1 LSSQKQTFDN
11 NFEVFLADTP
21 GSKEIHYNLRYQ
33 VYCEE
38 MGFEDKE
45 LFQNQMESDE
55 WDDKFATHFLVRHK
69 GFEHWIGGLRLVFE
83 NNGSFPFEQW
93 SKSHNK
99 IENEPERRAVEM
111 SRLCV
116 IKEAR
121 KFNSKRFA
129 PLGLPNDDIAEELVN
144 VKSIFNYKNHN
155 RSLMWGLI
163 KAAANYSYENNI
175 ENWYFVIAPS
185 LALFLTKGGL
195 KLSQIGEPC
204 DHRGLR
210 IPYSLTVENV
220 LENPLWINDYKM
232 NYRLYSELSERLVRK
247 A

>member
-1 LSSQKQTFDN
+1 MISQKQTFDN

-21 GSKEIHYNLRYQ
+21 ESKEIHYNLRYR

-55 WDDKFATHFLVRHK
+55 WDDFAVHFLVRHK
-69 GFEHWIGGLRLVFE
+69 VLGFWIGGMRLVYE
-83 NNGSFPFEQW
+83 NNNSFPFEQW
-93 SKSHNK
+93 SKSHQK
-99 IENEPERRAVEM
+99 IENEAERYAVEM

-129 PLGLPNDDIAEELVN
+129 PFGLPNEQVADDLDN
-144 VKSIFNYKNHN
+144 VKSIFNYKNHS

-163 KAAANYSYENNI
+163 RAAAVYSYESNI
-175 ENWYFVIAPS
+175 DNWYFVVAPA
-185 LALFLTKGGL
+185 LAHFLNKGGL
-195 KLSQIGEPC
+195 NLTQIGEPC

-210 IPYSLTVENV
+210 TPYRLTVENV
-220 LENPLWINDYKM
+220 LANPLWMSDYKN
-232 NYRLYSELSERLVRK
+232 NYRLFSELSGRLALK

>member
-1 LSSQKQTFDN
+1 LISQKQTFDN

-21 GSKEIHYNLRYQ
+21 ESKEIHFNLRYR

-45 LFQNQMESDE
+45 LFQNQMEYDE
-55 WDDKFATHFLVRHK
+55 WDDVAVHFLVRHK
-69 GFEHWIGGLRLVFE
+69 VLGHWIGGMRLVYE
-83 NNGSFPFEQW
+83 NNNAFPFEQW
-93 SKSHNK
+93 SKSHQK
-99 IENEPERRAVEM
+99 VESVHDRYAVEM

-121 KFNSKRFA
+121 KFTSKRFA
-129 PLGLPNDDIAEELVN
+129 PFGLPNEEVSDDSNNI
-144 VKSIFNYKNHN
+144 KSIFNYKNHS

-163 KAAANYSYENNI
+163 RAAAVYSYETNI
-175 ENWYFVIAPS
+175 DNWYFVVAPA
-185 LALFLTKGGL
+185 LAHFLNKGGL
-195 KLSQIGEPC
+195 ELTQIGEPC

-210 IPYSLTVENV
+210 TPYRLTVENV
-220 LENPLWINDYKM
+220 LANPLWLSDYKN
-232 NYRLYSELSERLVRK
+232 NYRLFSDLSGCQALK